1 MTPFA
6 DIYYEYIR
14 MREHGL
20 AVQEALRALRVYVE
34 GLNEGERESLAI
46 YLRAWEKDRL
56 NKPLHAIFPMKQIH
70 AGNKALDLLWVEC
83 QSCHKKT
90 RAREVFCYN
99 CGQMLQTEAGMVET
113 KQFQTATKE
122 AFRDD
127 YFGIDSVLVISS
139 RSAPR
144 HIDLRPQ
151 LQQYEI
157 MLGRKGESIGMTPFV
172 DLGILQASELGVS
185 RLHLALIYDKSSSTI
200 QAYDLGSSNGTYL
213 NGQKLHPNE
222 RRVLRHGDELRLGRL
237 NLKINFLHPGDI
249 VKD

>member
-1 MTPFA
+1 MTPLA
-6 DIYYEYIR
+6 DIYHEYIR

-20 AVQEALRALRVYVE
+20 EVQEALRALRVYVE
-34 GLNEGERESLAI
+34 VLNEGERESLAI

-70 AGNKALDLLWVEC
+70 ESNQALDLLWLEC
-83 QSCHKKT
+83 QSCNKKT

-99 CGQMLQTEAGMVET
+99 CGQMLQSDIGPVET
-113 KQFQTATKE
+113 KQFKPATKE
-122 AFRDD
+122 AFSED

-139 RSAPR
+139 RSVPR

-157 MLGRKGESIGMTPFV
+157 ILGRKGESIGTTPFV

-185 RLHLALIYDKSSSTI
+185 RLHLALMYDKGSCTI
-200 QAYDLGSSNGTYL
+200 RAYDLGSANGSYL

-237 NLKINFLHPGDI
+237 GLKINFLHPGDI